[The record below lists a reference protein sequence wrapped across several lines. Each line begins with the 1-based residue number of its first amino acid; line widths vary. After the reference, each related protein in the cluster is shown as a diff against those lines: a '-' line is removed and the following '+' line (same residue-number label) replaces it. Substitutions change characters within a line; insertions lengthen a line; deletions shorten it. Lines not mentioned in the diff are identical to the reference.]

1 MPPTD
6 RQARNLIDLA
16 RKGYPLRVC
25 ARIARVHPSEVA
37 GWVEAGDQEGADPGA
52 LLFTQ
57 QWHEAHA
64 LFIAT
69 LHDEVATS
77 EKSGRDAPNCMARLA
92 LLERLHPDIYGRREF
107 EPDKPPAPSNVPAA
121 VAELDPETR
130 AEVKAALDRRRQR
143 SEGKHL

>member
-25 ARIARVHPSEVA
+25 ARIARVRPAELT
-37 GWVEAGDQEGADPGA
+37 GWVDAGDQDAADPAA

-57 QWHEAHA
+57 QWHEAQA
-64 LFIAT
+64 LFIAEQ
-69 LHDEVATS
+69 HDAVATS
-77 EKSGRDAPNCMARLA
+77 VLSGKDAPNCMARLG
-92 LLERLHPDIYGRREF
+92 LLERLHPDLYARRPVES
-107 EPDKPPAPSNVPAA
+107 EAPPAPSNVPAA

-143 SEGKHL
+143 AGEKHL

>member
-25 ARIARVHPSEVA
+25 ARIARVHPVELA
-37 GWVEAGDQEGADPGA
+37 AWVDAGDKEGADGAA

-64 LFIAT
+64 LFIAGQ
-69 LHDEVATS
+69 HDEVATS
-77 EKSGRDAPNCMARLA
+77 VQSGKDSPNCMARLW
-92 LLERLHPDIYGRREF
+92 LLERLHPDIYGRRPVES
-107 EPDKPPAPSNVPAA
+107 EAPPAPSNVPAA

-143 SEGKHL
+143 AGEKHL

>member
-1 MPPTD
+1 MPPTE

-25 ARIARVHPSEVA
+25 ARIARVRPAELA
-37 GWVEAGDQEGADPGA
+37 AWVEAGDHDQADGPT

-57 QWHEAHA
+57 QWHEAQA
-64 LFIAT
+64 MFVAT

-92 LLERLHPDIYGRREF
+92 LLERLHPDIYGRRDA
-107 EPDKPPAPSNVPAA
+107 PADTYHAPSNVPAA

-130 AEVKAALDRRRQR
+130 AELKAALDRRRQQAAGR
-143 SEGKHL
+143 HL